1 MRIQYCLY
9 NLSDSERSVANI
21 ESLEEVVL
29 TNLSDPLGF
38 EHFDLN
44 IIDLSS
50 SGIWVS
56 SQHQVGMID
65 SGNDLKSIGEM
76 IKNSAYCL
84 VLVIAPMNINYGFSP
99 EGKRTSQAGGT
110 CKYTSNIALKD
121 VRYILDKQISTVT
134 DSVTALE
141 YAAFEHNDIDDT
153 ATSAFYIAKSGA
165 PWASIYDAKDS
176 DKTVFARRGDTRT
189 YLTTINN
196 LSCAGLVKLLEMA
209 NEIKKPSE
217 EEPVWMEEVIMFD
230 DKKQNE
236 IISIEEEVIKES
248 QNRISQAKAKLEE
261 NKWFKSALYKA
272 EDELVMVVTDILEK
286 ILDEDLS
293 DFKDAGYED
302 QRFEINGKTYLVEI
316 KGATSNIQ
324 NKHVAQL
331 DLHVQHFRDDNNGID
346 ENDVKGLLIINP
358 QRNKPVDERDPIHSE
373 QIKLAERNKSL
384 IITTRTLLKLLE
396 GKFNGS
402 ISKDQIVAEFSK
414 TGLLSI

>member
-9 NLSDSERSVANI
+9 NLSDSERSIANI

-165 PWASIYDAKDS
+165 PWVSVYNAKDS
-176 DKTVFARRGDTRT
+176 DKTVFARRGDTRI

-196 LSCAGLVKLLEMA
+196 LSCDGLVKLLEMA
-209 NEIKKPSE
+209 SEIKKPSD
-217 EEPVWMEEVIMFD
+217 EEPVWMEGVIMFD
-230 DKKQNE
+230 DNKQNE
-236 IISIEEEVIKES
+236 IISIQQGVIEDA
-248 QNRISQAKAKLEE
+248 QKLINEAQKKLDE
-261 NKWFKSALYKA
+261 NKWYKSALYKA
-272 EDELVMVVTDILEK
+272 DEDLVEVVTDILE
-286 ILDEDLS
+286 ILFEEDMN
-293 DFKDAGYED
+293 DFVDRRKED
-302 QRFEINGKTYLVEI
+302 QRLIIDGKTYLFEI
-316 KGATSNIQ
+316 KGTSSNVRRDNLSQLENHKQIYIVNEEVDATT
-324 NKHVAQL
+324 
-331 DLHVQHFRDDNNGID
+331 
-346 ENDVKGLLIINP
+346 VKGILVINP
-358 QRNKPVDERDPIHSE
+358 LRKK
-373 QIKLAERNKSL
+373 KLAEREPVHFNEISLAERYDLL
-384 IITTRTLLKLLE
+384 IITTETLLKLLE
-396 GKFNGS
+396 MKFSGA
-402 ISKDQIVAEFSK
+402 ISKEEVIAMMDKS
-414 TGLLSI
+414 GLLSI